1 MIQQGFNS
9 IPLALAASAPPR
21 RIRTY
26 KNLKVIYFW
35 PARRIPQ
42 AVAASA
48 PPLRIRT
55 YKYLKVFYFWPA
67 RRLENNT
74 SDTDES
80 RPLLRW
86 PGVIARIDPVPV
98 LLLQWVVV
106 YKNTRV

>member
-1 MIQQGFNS
+1 MWAKLVQPESISAENKIFLLIQQEFNS
-9 IPLALAASAPPR
+9 IPQAL
-21 RIRTY
+21 
-26 KNLKVIYFW
+26 
-35 PARRIPQ
+35 
-42 AVAASA
+42 AASA

-80 RPLLRW
+80 GPLLRR